1 MIGLNKSAEPN
12 VLQRNAASWTAE
24 LLQKIAAG
32 DEPTKYLLGRYAH
45 PEIKAALLIETNEK
59 CAYCESPLRH
69 VTYGDVEHIV
79 PKAAEPALRFSWRN
93 LTIAC
98 DVCNTNKSDVADLV
112 DPYACDPRLRFK
124 FYGPLLWAVP
134 TDDPAVL
141 TEEQLDLNR
150 GKLVERRCE
159 RIEYLRNLVASASTK
174 PAPIRD
180 AMLRRADREV
190 DRTKPFSACT
200 STALAHLRALHAF

>member
-1 MIGLNKSAEPN
+1 
-12 VLQRNAASWTAE
+12 
-24 LLQKIAAG
+24 LQKIEAG
-32 DEPTKYLLGRYAH
+32 DQPTKYLLGRYAH
-45 PEIKAALLIETNEK
+45 PEIKAALLAETNEK

-79 PKAAEPALRFSWRN
+79 PKAAQPTLRFSWRN

-98 DVCNTNKSDVADLV
+98 DVCNTNKSNVPDLV
-112 DPYACDPRLRFK
+112 DPYECDPRQRFK

-174 PAPIRD
+174 PAAIRD

-190 DRTKPFSACT
+190 DGTKPFSACT
-200 STALAHLRALHAF
+200 STALAHLRALHGL